1 MDSSLIHTQCLQTR
15 LNRHGT
21 QSLQWTELVSPTWG
35 KVSLSGIWAVFRD
48 ELTLPTGPCSACPPT
63 GEHLCEH
70 LLDDADNFWDL
81 GHIWHLECG
90 W

>member
-21 QSLQWTELVSPTWG
+21 QSLNWTELVLPTWG
-35 KVSLSGIWAVFRD
+35 KVSLSGVRAVFRD
-48 ELTLPTGPCSACPPT
+48 ELTLPAGPCSACPPT
-63 GEHLCEH
+63 GERLSER
-70 LLDDADNFWDL
+70 LSDDADEYLDL
-81 GHIWHLECG
+81 DPIWCLECH